1 MTCTTEPPDPLA
13 PRDLLVAETSPDVLR
28 QVVAQLLDQGMSVAA
43 ILAEIPTIPEQV
55 VREASARPS

>member
-13 PRDLLVAETSPDVLR
+13 HRDLLVAETSPEVLR
-28 QVVAQLLDQGMSVAA
+28 QVVARMLAQGMSVAA
-43 ILAEIPTIPEQV
+43 ILGEIPTLPERV